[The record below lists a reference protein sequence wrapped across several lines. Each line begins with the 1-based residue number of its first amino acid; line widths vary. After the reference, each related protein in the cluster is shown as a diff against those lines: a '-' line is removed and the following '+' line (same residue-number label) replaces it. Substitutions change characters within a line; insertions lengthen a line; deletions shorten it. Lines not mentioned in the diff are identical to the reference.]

1 MQTVLVEQGLQL
13 LVVGLG
19 TVFFFLSILVILTS
33 AMSSAIT
40 NLATSM
46 DPSAEVVDS
55 SKILKEA
62 YVEPRIVRVIQA
74 ALHRHLD
81 DN

>member
-1 MQTVLVEQGLQL
+1 MQTMLVEQGLQL
-13 LVVGLG
+13 LVGGLG
-19 TVFFFLSILVILTS
+19 TVFFFLSILVMLTS

-46 DPSAEVVDS
+46 DPSPDVVDS

-74 ALHRHLD
+74 ALHRHFD

>member
-1 MQTVLVEQGLQL
+1 MQTMLVEQGLQL

-19 TVFFFLSILVILTS
+19 TVFFFLSILVMLTS

-40 NLATSM
+40 NLATSTE
-46 DPSAEVVDS
+46 PSPGVVDS
-55 SKILKEA
+55 SMILKEG

-74 ALHRHLD
+74 ALHRHFD